1 MITHLLSSLEQPDS
15 SVEPF
20 FNSVVQQLGIPDI
33 FSLQMCG
40 AGLSASSTADPAGG
54 SLVSSQ
60 ERAPVEDFDQ
70 INISNKLY
78 IFYMISASNSA
89 LLYIFC
95 LELFNIS
102 SINYVLHSER
112 TGMWLSAPLLR
123 LNKIPH

>member
-1 MITHLLSSLEQPDS
+1 MITHFLSLNQPDS

-60 ERAPVEDFDQ
+60 E
-70 INISNKLY
+70 
-78 IFYMISASNSA
+78 
-89 LLYIFC
+89 
-95 LELFNIS
+95 
-102 SINYVLHSER
+102 
-112 TGMWLSAPLLR
+112 GLLR
-123 LNKIPH
+123 EEFKWTYEKGLAVEFA